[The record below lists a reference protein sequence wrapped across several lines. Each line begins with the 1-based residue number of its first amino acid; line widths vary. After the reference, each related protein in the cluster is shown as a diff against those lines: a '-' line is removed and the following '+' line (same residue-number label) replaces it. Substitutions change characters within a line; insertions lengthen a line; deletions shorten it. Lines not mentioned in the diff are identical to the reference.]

1 MKEHLATVT
10 EDGMCLFV
18 HEVIPQNTKKINIP
32 CRKQLV
38 VHKHFSHVL
47 QKYLKEKKSLHLA
60 QKYAC
65 VFFFLHSLFLKAHI
79 SEPITLADKYPC
91 IFLCQIKAII
101 TKHGNC
107 LVAPWGR
114 GGLIQRVGVV
124 SLQCNIERR

>member
-79 SEPITLADKYPC
+79 
-91 IFLCQIKAII
+91 FLCQIKAII

-114 GGLIQRVGVV
+114 GGLI
-124 SLQCNIERR
+124 

>member
-18 HEVIPQNTKKINIP
+18 HEVISQNTKKINIP

-65 VFFFLHSLFLKAHI
+65 VLILSFY
-79 SEPITLADKYPC
+79 TLC
-91 IFLCQIKAII
+91 FS
-101 TKHGNC
+101 KHTSQN
-107 LVAPWGR
+107 R
-114 GGLIQRVGVV
+114 
-124 SLQCNIERR
+124 

>member
-18 HEVIPQNTKKINIP
+18 HEVIPQNTKKVNIP

-38 VHKHFSHVL
+38 VHEHFSHVL
-47 QKYLKEKKSLHLA
+47 QKYLKEKKSLYLA

-65 VFFFLHSLFLKAHI
+65 VFVFLHSLFLKAHI
-79 SEPITLADKYPC
+79 SESITLADKYPC

-101 TKHGNC
+101 TKHGTAS
-107 LVAPWGR
+107 LLH
-114 GGLIQRVGVV
+114 GGG
-124 SLQCNIERR
+124 EG